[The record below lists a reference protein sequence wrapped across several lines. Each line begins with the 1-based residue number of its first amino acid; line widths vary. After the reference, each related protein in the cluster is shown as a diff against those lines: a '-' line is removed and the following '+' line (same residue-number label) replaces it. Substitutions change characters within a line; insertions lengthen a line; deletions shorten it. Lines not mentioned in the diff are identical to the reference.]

1 MRTTGLMCMTDS
13 RNCRSESSASNG
25 ERKLT
30 AAVFH
35 TSPIKH
41 LGGSLVNIF
50 MQCYRVD
57 RDEEPVLAHIS
68 PSYQLVESSLP
79 RPPPRVLC
87 NKRATTIG
95 ARRRSHL
102 DVYPRIQSSELFAPP
117 ARNFSAIFQAETIRR
132 YGGTQLLGGL
142 GHLER
147 CASDRY
153 TGKTDG
159 QRSTCRNCRN
169 RWMRRRWSW
178 WTIRRRTWWGERS

>member
-1 MRTTGLMCMTDS
+1 MRTRTKGLTCMTDS
-13 RNCRSESSASNG
+13 RNCRSESPGSRG

-35 TSPIKH
+35 TSSIQY
-41 LGGSLVNIF
+41 LGGSFVYIF
-50 MQCYRVD
+50 MQCYRAD

-68 PSYQLVESSLP
+68 PSYQLGESS
-79 RPPPRVLC
+79 PPRVLR

-102 DVYPRIQSSELFAPP
+102 DVYPRIQASELFAQP
-117 ARNFSAIFQAETIRR
+117 ARNFSAIIQAETIRR

-147 CASDRY
+147 CAGLRY
-153 TGKTDG
+153 TGKTDC

-169 RWMRRRWSW
+169 R
-178 WTIRRRTWWGERS
+178 